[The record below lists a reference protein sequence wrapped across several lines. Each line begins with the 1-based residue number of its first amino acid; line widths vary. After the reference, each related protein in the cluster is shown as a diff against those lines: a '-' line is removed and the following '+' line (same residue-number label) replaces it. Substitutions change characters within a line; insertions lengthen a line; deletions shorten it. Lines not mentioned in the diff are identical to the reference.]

1 MSMRIAEALELF
13 KYNWKDKIS
22 IVMLYDDGGHEEK
35 LEPTVYGDIKFSQI
49 KDLLKYEVYSVWIEQ
64 DEDNK
69 SYFEIS
75 YCDPHGEWK

>member
-1 MSMRIAEALELF
+1 MRIAEALELF

-22 IVMLYDDGGHEEK
+22 IVMLYDDGGNEEK
-35 LEPTVYGDIKFSQI
+35 LGPTLYREIKFSQI

-69 SYFEIS
+69 PCFEIS

>member
-1 MSMRIAEALELF
+1 MRIAEALELF

-22 IVMLYDDGGHEEK
+22 IVMLYDDGGNEEK
-35 LEPTVYGDIKFSQI
+35 LEPTLYKDITFAQI

-69 SYFEIS
+69 PCFEIS

>member
-1 MSMRIAEALELF
+1 MRIAEALELF

-22 IVMLYDDGGHEEK
+22 IVMMYDDGGNEEK

-49 KDLLKYEVYSVWIEQ
+49 KDLLKYEVYSVWIKADE
-64 DEDNK
+64 EDNP
-69 SYFEIS
+69 YFEIS

>member
-1 MSMRIAEALELF
+1 MRIAEALELF

-22 IVMLYDDGGHEEK
+22 IVMLYDDGGNEEK
-35 LEPTVYGDIKFSQI
+35 LEPTIYGDITFAQV
-49 KDLLKYEVYSVWIEQ
+49 KDLLKYEVYSVWIKK

-69 SYFEIS
+69 PYVEIS

>member
-1 MSMRIAEALELF
+1 MKISDAIELF
-13 KYNWKDKIS
+13 KYNHRDKIS
-22 IVMLYDDGGHEEK
+22 IVMLYDDGGNEEK

-69 SYFEIS
+69 PCFEIS

>member
-1 MSMRIAEALELF
+1 MRIAEALELF

-22 IVMLYDDGGHEEK
+22 IVMLYDDGGNEEK

-49 KDLLKYEVYSVWIEQ
+49 KDLLKYEVYSVWIVP
-64 DEDNK
+64 DEAGK
-69 SYFEIS
+69 PYFEIS

>member
-1 MSMRIAEALELF
+1 MRIAEALELF

-22 IVMLYDDGGHEEK
+22 IVMMYDDGGNEEK

-49 KDLLKYEVYSVWIEQ
+49 KDLLKYEVYSVWIKA
-64 DEDNK
+64 DEAGEP
-69 SYFEIS
+69 YFEIS